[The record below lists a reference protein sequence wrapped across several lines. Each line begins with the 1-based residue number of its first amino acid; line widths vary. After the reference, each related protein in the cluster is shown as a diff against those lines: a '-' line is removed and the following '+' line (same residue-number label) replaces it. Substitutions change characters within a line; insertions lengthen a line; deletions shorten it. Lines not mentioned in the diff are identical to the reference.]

1 MLCCTCLRRRP
12 ARGGRFPR
20 GCSRCR
26 GFRPL
31 AGASSH
37 GFSEAHDRR
46 IGYGQAGAD
55 SASSGCQGTR
65 RGGLRDD
72 QGRTRLLRVPV
83 QHGGC
88 EGDHDPPPAA
98 DTLRC
103 EDREDRGGGRRL
115 EGYGPCVGIAGGRGR
130 VEAAP
135 GDQFDAAG
143 TPGALGRRTRPS
155 TAPGCAGYP
164 TGRRT
169 GAACTA
175 SALPAERRTC
185 N

>member
-1 MLCCTCLRRRP
+1 MVSAKPTIVELDMDKLEQILRRLDAKELDAEDYETIKAVLGSYVYLFNMVGAKETTIRRLRQILFG
-12 ARGGRFPR
+12 AKTEKTEAVVGG
-20 GCSRCR
+20 
-26 GFRPL
+26 L
-31 AGASSH
+31 KDTDHA
-37 GFSEAHDRR
+37 
-46 IGYGQAGAD
+46 
-55 SASSGCQGTR
+55 SASQ
-65 RGGLRDD
+65 
-72 QGRTRLLRVPV
+72 
-83 QHGGC
+83 
-88 EGDHDPPPAA
+88 E
-98 DTLRC
+98 
-103 EDREDRGGGRRL
+103 
-115 EGYGPCVGIAGGRGR
+115 GRGR